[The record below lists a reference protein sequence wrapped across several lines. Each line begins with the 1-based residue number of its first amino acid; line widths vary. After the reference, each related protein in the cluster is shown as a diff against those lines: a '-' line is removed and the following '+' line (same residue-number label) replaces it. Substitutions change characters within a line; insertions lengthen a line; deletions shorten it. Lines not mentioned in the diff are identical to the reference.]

1 MKNAIAFA
9 HEADKTVTAPLQ
21 FTINDGQ
28 PVVAKVEVPGAG
40 LDKRTGTFEWRD
52 VEIHDGRPTADRLD
66 LDRDGYRLIRNRSAV
81 KNWYDADEVRRVGYP
96 ETEALVKKM
105 TGCSRVVVF
114 DHTPRIDDEALQ
126 TARALRPPA
135 KIVHN
140 DFIPDS
146 AVQRVR
152 DLLPADEAEAR
163 LKKRY
168 GSINVWRP
176 IKGPVETAP
185 LVICGYA
192 DMTDNDLIISE
203 RHYPDGRV
211 GRIYHIAYSPTQRW
225 TYFPH
230 MMPDEAVLLKCYDS
244 LTDGTARWTAHGSFQ
259 PPNKPANAAPR
270 ESVELRTMIFWD

>member
-1 MKNAIAFA
+1 MDSAIA
-9 HEADKTVTAPLQ
+9 HEADETVTAPLQ

-28 PVVAKVEVPGAG
+28 PVVAKVVVPGAG
-40 LDKRTGTFEWRD
+40 YDVRTGTFEWHD

-66 LDRDGYRLIRNRSAV
+66 LDREGYRLIRDQSAV
-81 KNWYDADEVRRVGYP
+81 KNWFDDDEVRRVGYP
-96 ETEALVKKM
+96 ETEVLVKEI
-105 TGCSRVVVF
+105 TGCSKVVIF

-126 TARALRPPA
+126 TERALRPPA

-146 AVQRVR
+146 AAQRVR

-163 LKKRY
+163 LEKRY

-185 LVICGYA
+185 LVICGYGDMA
-192 DMTDNDLIISE
+192 DDDLIVSE
-203 RHYPDGRV
+203 RHYPDGRI
-211 GRIYHIAYSPTQRW
+211 GRIYQIAYNPAQRW

-270 ESVELRTMIFWD
+270 ESVELRTMLFWD

>member
-1 MKNAIAFA
+1 MDSAIAYQ
-9 HEADKTVTAPLQ
+9 ADETVTAPLQ
-21 FTINDGQ
+21 FTVNDGQ
-28 PVVAKVEVPGAG
+28 PLIAKVVEPGEG
-40 LDKRTGTFEWRD
+40 YDKRSGVFEWRD

-66 LDRDGYRLIRNRSAV
+66 LDREGYQLIGHQSAV
-81 KNWYDADEVRRVGYP
+81 KNWFDADEARRVGYP
-96 ETEALVKKM
+96 ETEALVKEI
-105 TGCSRVVVF
+105 TGCSKVVVF

-126 TARALRPPA
+126 TERALRPPA

-140 DFIPDS
+140 DFIPES

-163 LKKRY
+163 LSKRF
-168 GSINVWRP
+168 GSINVWRT

-185 LVICGYA
+185 LVICGYG
-192 DMTDNDLIISE
+192 DMTDDDLIVSE
-203 RHYPDGRV
+203 RHYPDGRI
-211 GRIYHIAYSPTQRW
+211 GRIYNIAFSPAQRW

-270 ESVELRTMIFWD
+270 ESVELRTMLFWD